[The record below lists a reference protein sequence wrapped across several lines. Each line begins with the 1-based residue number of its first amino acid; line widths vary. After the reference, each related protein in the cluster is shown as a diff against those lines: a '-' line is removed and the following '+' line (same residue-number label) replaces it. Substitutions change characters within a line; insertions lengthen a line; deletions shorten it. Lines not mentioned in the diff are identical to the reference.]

1 MKLRNKKTGEI
12 TDLAKRGLL
21 KQTTTIAYVEDI
33 NVTNMPLIKD
43 KK

>member
-21 KQTTTIAYVEDI
+21 KTDNDNRIC
-33 NVTNMPLIKD
+33 
-43 KK
+43 